1 MRVITNK
8 ISKKGL
14 VLMILSLILIAVI
27 AISGSLAYFT
37 NYDEVT
43 NTFTMGRVKI
53 GLDEPG
59 WDEDDGK
66 ELLPG
71 SVRTK
76 DPTVTAMEGQ
86 SYMRIR
92 MEIVDGDGNY
102 ITDADQLQLILD
114 SLYYDKAYGTALPN
128 IAESQRYSV
137 AGLQTLITQGKIDQ
151 QYNKTDFAFAGIETG
166 KPAVRYYNY
175 IANGGIFDA
184 TTTPS
189 DTAVLFSNVVIA
201 KDWSNKEIFTLSGD
215 EYEATPTGGLEV
227 IVKGTGYK
235 IRLQAEAIQSTDVS
249 GAAEAFTELDAAT
262 GVTRD
267 TSGT

>member
-8 ISKKGL
+8 ISQKSL
-14 VLMILSLILIAVI
+14 MLMILSLILIAVI
-27 AISGSLAYFT
+27 TISSSLAYFT
-37 NYDEVT
+37 SYDEVT

-53 GLDEPG
+53 GLEEPG
-59 WDEDDGK
+59 WNEGDGK

-86 SYMRIR
+86 SYLRIR
-92 MEIVDGDGNY
+92 MEIVDGDENY
-102 ITDADQLQLILD
+102 ITNADQLQLILD
-114 SLYYDKAYGTALPN
+114 SLYYDKAYGNAVPN
-128 IAESQRYSV
+128 IAEGEKYSV
-137 AGLQTLITQGKIDQ
+137 AQLQTLITQGKIDQ
-151 QYNKTDFAFAGIETG
+151 QYNKTDFVFDGIETG

-175 IANGGIFDA
+175 ITNGGIFDA
-184 TTTPS
+184 TATPS
-189 DTAVLFSNVVIA
+189 DIAVLFSNVVIA
-201 KDWSNKEIFTLSGD
+201 SDWSNKEIFILNGD
-215 EYEATPTGGLEV
+215 EYEVTSTGGVEV
-227 IVKGTGYK
+227 IAKGTGYK
-235 IRLQAEAIQSTDVS
+235 IRLQAEAIQSTDMS